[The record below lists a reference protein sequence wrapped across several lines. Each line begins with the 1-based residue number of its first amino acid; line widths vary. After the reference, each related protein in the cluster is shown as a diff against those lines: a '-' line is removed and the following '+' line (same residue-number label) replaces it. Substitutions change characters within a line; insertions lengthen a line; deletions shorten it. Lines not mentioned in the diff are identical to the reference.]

1 MSIKAIGFVGIG
13 LFLSFFCALGKES
26 SPFFS
31 TDRKEKDSLFVGK
44 GTLPVRLQGIVTN
57 RKGEALPGAT
67 VLEKKTGRGTST
79 DIYGRF
85 ELDVAMGNEV
95 VVSFIGYASQAFVCT
110 DSSVLQIVLEEE
122 SLLLEDILVTALGI
136 RKKETS
142 LVYAATEIKGD
153 EIVRVKDPNLIVAL
167 MGKIA
172 GMQIHKSSSGPGGS
186 AQVLL
191 RGSRSA
197 AGNNQPL
204 YVID

>member
-1 MSIKAIGFVGIG
+1 MYKNNWKVILMPLILALAIVLGMFVN
-13 LFLSFFCALGKES
+13 
-26 SPFFS
+26 
-31 TDRKEKDSLFVGK
+31 SLFVGK

-122 SLLLEDILVTALGI
+122 SLFFEDILVTAFGI
-136 RKKETS
+136 
-142 LVYAATEIKGD
+142 G
-153 EIVRVKDPNLIVAL
+153 
-167 MGKIA
+167 
-172 GMQIHKSSSGPGGS
+172 
-186 AQVLL
+186 
-191 RGSRSA
+191 
-197 AGNNQPL
+197 
-204 YVID
+204 